1 MDSRAAG
8 MTGCFVRRALL
19 LTLALAVAAPA
30 LAQERPLPYWA
41 SIAAGEAL
49 MRTGPDRSYP
59 ALWLYKRRDLPVRV
73 LQMVGPWRRVQE
85 QDGSAGWMLATLLA
99 ARRTAVVVGR
109 YRPILSDPGPDGHL
123 LWQAEPGVIGRI
135 SRCDG
140 QYCRI
145 QIGEKVGYIEQ
156 SGLWGTDPGERVP

>member
-1 MDSRAAG
+1 
-8 MTGCFVRRALL
+8 VRRALL
-19 LTLALAVAAPA
+19 LTLGFAVAAPA

-41 SIAAGEAL
+41 SIAAGQAL
-49 MRTGPDRSYP
+49 MRTGPDRTYP

-73 LQMVGPWRRVQE
+73 LQVVGPWRRVQE
-85 QDGSAGWMLATLLA
+85 QDGSSGWMLATLLA

-109 YRPILSDPGPDGHL
+109 YRPIVSDPSSDGRL

-135 SRCDG
+135 SKCDG

-156 SGLWGTDPGERVP
+156 SGLWGVDPNERIP